1 MRRHIIIT
9 AAVAILLVA
18 ACGSNGDT
26 DDSDIA
32 EAADTSVPTDDTQ
45 AVEDPG
51 EPVTL
56 RMGSPYFD
64 QDRAYPYT
72 PAVYHFQDRVEELSG
87 RNITI
92 EVVYGVE
99 GEQPY
104 SFQADGEQQVVRS
117 VADGELDMAWAGT
130 RVFDTLG
137 VTSFQALHAPLL
149 VDGYELQAAILDSD
163 MPDRMLAGLEDIGL
177 AGLDLLAGGLR
188 KPVGVDGHLL
198 NPDDFAGITFEAYR
212 SQVQADAVAAL
223 GATPT
228 DVTAHERDSGEASR
242 EIQGHEHSLVV
253 YTAHGSAPIAPYVAA
268 NVNLWPETTVLI
280 ANPDVLAGLSDTQAG
295 WLREAAADAAAAS
308 AGLHDVDDDLALAA
322 CEQGARFAEASPS
335 DLDALRAAVE
345 PVYDGLLDDD
355 LTADLVD
362 EIEDL
367 KRSVAPAALTVPDGC
382 GGDAPRR
389 AVEGADDPALLNG
402 TYEIDWTLDE
412 LVDAGVPEGIADQ
425 FRMAGTFTWTFA
437 DGTLTQELNGEPSC
451 PGTYGVTGDR
461 VDIRREAPCPL
472 WLWTA
477 TWELTDTELSFSDTL
492 QNGADQPLLEIWL
505 GQKPWTTVG

>member
-1 MRRHIIIT
+1 MRRYIITT
-9 AAVAILLVA
+9 AAVAMVLVA
-18 ACGSNGDT
+18 ACGGSN
-26 DDSDIA
+26 DSD
-32 EAADTSVPTDDTQ
+32 EAGVADTSPPTDGGDQ
-45 AVEDPG
+45 AVEEPG

-64 QDRAYPYT
+64 QDRRYPYT
-72 PAVYHFQDRVEELSG
+72 PAVYHFQDRVDELSG
-87 RNITI
+87 GNVTI

-99 GEQPY
+99 DDEPY
-104 SFQADGEQQVVRS
+104 SFQPDGEQQVVRS
-117 VADGELDMAWAGT
+117 VADGELDLAWAGT

-137 VTSFQALHAPLL
+137 VTTFQALHAPLL
-149 VDGYELQAAILDSD
+149 VDSYELQAALLDSD
-163 MPDRMLAGLEDIGL
+163 IPDRMLDGLDEIGL
-177 AGLDLLAGGLR
+177 VGLDLLAGGLR
-188 KPVGVDGHLL
+188 KPVGVEGHLL
-198 NPDDFAGITFEAYR
+198 NPDDFAGITFDAYR

-228 DVTAHERDSGEASR
+228 DVTAHERDSGEAAG

-253 YTAHGSAPIAPYVAA
+253 YTAHGSAPFAPYVAA

-280 ANPDVLAGLSDTQAG
+280 ANPDVLAGLTDRQAG

-308 AGLHDVDDDLALAA
+308 VGLHDVDDDLAVAA
-322 CEQGARFAEASPS
+322 CEQGARFAEASAS

-345 PVYDGLLDDD
+345 PVYDELLEDD

-367 KRSVAPAALTVPDGC
+367 KQSVSPGALTVPDGC
-382 GGDAPRR
+382 AGDALGIS
-389 AVEGADDPALLNG
+389 VEGTDDPSVLNG
-402 TYEIDWTLDE
+402 TYQLEWTSDD
-412 LVDAGVPEGIADQ
+412 LVAAGVPEGIVHQ

-437 DGTLTQELNGEPSC
+437 DSTLTQELDGESSC
-451 PGTYGVTGDR
+451 QGTYGVTGDK

-477 TWELTDTELSFSDTL
+477 TWELTETELSFSDTL
-492 QNGADQPLLEIWL
+492 QNGEDQPLLEIWL
-505 GQKPWTTVG
+505 GQKPWTRVG